1 MAPANSPVPIDD
13 DQPAVL
19 ANSPASPDDP
29 LQEVKLIQIQTET
42 CQCIVE
48 DAVSDYIHCTVE
60 ETTRS
65 LQPTWGL
72 LRLTARVSRGKNTVF
87 LLRYRFSLYT

>member
-1 MAPANSPVPIDD
+1 MCLMC
-13 DQPAVL
+13 VL
-19 ANSPASPDDP
+19 FLAFP
-29 LQEVKLIQIQTET
+29 LIRMV
-42 CQCIVE
+42 
-48 DAVSDYIHCTVE
+48 DYIRCTVE

-72 LRLTARVSRGKNTVF
+72 VRLTARVSRGKNTVF

>member
-1 MAPANSPVPIDD
+1 MVGNMPVDHRRWSVRAKPI
-13 DQPAVL
+13 
-19 ANSPASPDDP
+19 
-29 LQEVKLIQIQTET
+29 
-42 CQCIVE
+42 CILVY
-48 DAVSDYIHCTVE
+48 YIRCTGE

-72 LRLTARVSRGKNTVF
+72 VRLTARVSRGKNTVF

>member
-1 MAPANSPVPIDD
+1 M
-13 DQPAVL
+13 VL
-19 ANSPASPDDP
+19 
-29 LQEVKLIQIQTET
+29 LIILSHKGN
-42 CQCIVE
+42 VG
-48 DAVSDYIHCTVE
+48 ADYIRCTGE

-72 LRLTARVSRGKNTVF
+72 VRLTARVSRGKNTVF

>member
-1 MAPANSPVPIDD
+1 MYLGIEIGM
-13 DQPAVL
+13 
-19 ANSPASPDDP
+19 
-29 LQEVKLIQIQTET
+29 EV
-42 CQCIVE
+42 VRVVG
-48 DAVSDYIHCTVE
+48 ADYIRCTGE

-72 LRLTARVSRGKNTVF
+72 VRLTARVSRGKNTVF